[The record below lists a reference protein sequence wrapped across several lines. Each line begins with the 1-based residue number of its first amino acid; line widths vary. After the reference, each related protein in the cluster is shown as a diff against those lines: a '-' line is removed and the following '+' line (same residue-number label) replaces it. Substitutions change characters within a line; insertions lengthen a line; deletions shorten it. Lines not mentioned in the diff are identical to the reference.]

1 MDASNKKDTREN
13 DPLTRKMSQLPR
25 REYLVHMRGRSQ
37 RRSRAERL
45 PLLAEF
51 CGVTGY
57 ERKYAIKLRCG
68 KRPGHDRQRAEDLRI
83 VSLMAHGRKRQPSY
97 RPSQALH

>member
-1 MDASNKKDTREN
+1 MPQIRKTPGRMTG
-13 DPLTRKMSQLPR
+13 LTPKMSQPPR
-25 REYLVHMRGRSQ
+25 CEYLVHMLVRSQ

-57 ERKYAIKLRCG
+57 ERKYAIKPLYG
-68 KRPGHDRQRAEDLRI
+68 KRPGHDRQKAENLRI
-83 VSLMAHGRKRQPSY
+83 VSLMAHGRKRQTSY
-97 RPSQALH
+97 RINPALH